1 MKFSLTILAVLL
13 CAPVLKSQEVKWL
26 SFEQL
31 DSAMNENPKPVFI
44 EFYTDWCVYCKKM
57 EEESFTDSDIVE
69 LLNSDYYSVRF
80 NAESKQAVTFDG
92 LSFIPTNEQ
101 RFHPIVNLLATRKGA
116 TFTPPVLIFMNSKM
130 NVEAR
135 SFEYLSRAELKKSLH
150 SFSKK

>member
-1 MKFSLTILAVLL
+1 MIIFFCSQTLRA
-13 CAPVLKSQEVKWL
+13 QEVMWL

-69 LLNSDYYSVRF
+69 LLNSNYYSVRF
-80 NAESKQAVTFDG
+80 NAESKETVSFDG
-92 LSFIPTNEQ
+92 LGFVPTNEQ

-116 TFTPPVLIFMNSKM
+116 AFAPPVLLFMNSNM
-130 NVEAR
+130 NVETR
-135 SFEYLSRAELKKSLH
+135 SFEYMSRAELKKSLY
-150 SFSKK
+150 SFSMK